1 MKTLKTKHF
10 KDVAEFVYSVLD
22 QYETYKI
29 DTIDEDF
36 VGVSIVAPYKVLIS
50 VLNYIVK
57 NTSFEMKNIHLEDG
71 ECADYYD
78 EWILT
83 IDPEGKIWIQ
93 VAKHKTGYIFTEDNI
108 VFVHGDVNSAFVK
121 KNEKENLVAFE
132 IGDGEDTDEKPSDE
146 SSSKDC
152 YHVSLKCDLDAD
164 EVLKTIDDM
173 EKRISR
179 INELMRIGNVKYHY
193 TRKPYG
199 VSVFDL
205 LNW

>member
-1 MKTLKTKHF
+1 MKTLKTKYF

-22 QYETYKI
+22 QYETYKEN
-29 DTIDEDF
+29 TTEEDF
-36 VGVSIVAPYKVLIS
+36 LGVSVVTPYEVLIN

-83 IDPEGKIWIQ
+83 INPEGQIWTQ
-93 VAKHKTGYIFTEDNI
+93 VAKYESGYIFTEDNI

-132 IGDGEDTDEKPSDE
+132 IGDNGAEDTDERASDK
-146 SSSKDC
+146 SGSKDC
-152 YHVSLKCDLDAD
+152 YHVSLKCDFDTD
-164 EVLKTIDDM
+164 EALKIIEDM
-173 EKRISR
+173 EKRINR
-179 INELMRIGNVKYHY
+179 MNDTFAEMDRFRRL
-193 TRKPYG
+193 
-199 VSVFDL
+199 F
-205 LNW
+205 NW